1 MRRTLTDADVDAI
14 ARRVAELLGPHGAG
28 GAGDSSALTVKEVAE
43 RLGVN
48 PSFVY
53 ANARE
58 LGGYKLSDSPR
69 ARWRFDATRLPAVD
83 NVRPQEAKRARRR
96 RRPRDARPSDPT
108 FGGLFGPRE
117 RG

>member
-1 MRRTLTDADVDAI
+1 MKRNLTDADVDAI
-14 ARRVAELLGPHGAG
+14 ARRVADLLGRSG
-28 GAGDSSALTVKEVAE
+28 GEEAGDSSALSVKEVAD

-58 LGGYKLSDSPR
+58 LGGYKLGDSPR
-69 ARWRFDATRLPAVD
+69 ARWRFDATRLPAPGIA
-83 NVRPQEAKRARRR
+83 RPQDATRPRRR
-96 RRPRDARPSDPT
+96 RRGRENGPADPT